1 MGNSAFYLL
10 FIPGFTIIAFLIGS
24 AIAFVAM
31 SNKIEPTDDET
42 EKEAEAAPAPST

>member
-24 AIAFVAM
+24 AIAFMAM
-31 SNKIEPTDDET
+31 SNKTEPTDGET
-42 EKEAEAAPAPST
+42 EKS